1 MQENLTSTEA
11 LHQDKTAVQTEQEMI
26 DTSVGRTASFWDTLT
41 LQAILCVLLSLGFIA
56 VNIVNGNLAADI
68 FELYESKFGSESTV
82 VDVFAAIVDY
92 LGTAPINN
100 V

>member
-1 MQENLTSTEA
+1 MQENLTSTET
-11 LHQDKTAVQTEQEMI
+11 LHQDETAVQTEQEI
-26 DTSVGRTASFWDTLT
+26 VDVSVGRTASFWDTLT
-41 LQAILCVLLSLGFIA
+41 LQAILCVLLALGFIA
-56 VNIVNGNLAADI
+56 VNMVNGNLAADI
-68 FELYESKFGSESTV
+68 FELYESKFTSDSTV

>member
-1 MQENLTSTEA
+1 MQENLTSTET
-11 LHQDKTAVQTEQEMI
+11 LHQDETTVQTEQEI
-26 DTSVGRTASFWDTLT
+26 VDVSVGRTASFWDTLT
-41 LQAILCVLLSLGFIA
+41 LQAILCVLLALGFIA
-56 VNIVNGNLAADI
+56 VNMVNGNLAADI
-68 FELYESKFGSESTV
+68 FELYESKFTSDSTV

>member
-1 MQENLTSTEA
+1 MQENLTSTET
-11 LHQDKTAVQTEQEMI
+11 LHQDETAVQTEQEI
-26 DTSVGRTASFWDTLT
+26 VDVSVGRTASFWDTLT
-41 LQAILCVLLSLGFIA
+41 LQAILCVLLALGFIA
-56 VNIVNGNLAADI
+56 VNMVNGNLAADI
-68 FELYESKFGSESTV
+68 FELYESKFTSGSTV

>member
-11 LHQDKTAVQTEQEMI
+11 LHQDETAVQTEQVEV
-26 DTSVGRTASFWDTLT
+26 DPSLDKTASFGDTLT
-41 LQAILCVLLSLGFIA
+41 LQAILCVLLALGFIA
-56 VNIVNGNLAADI
+56 VNMINGNLAADV
-68 FELYESKFGSESTV
+68 FELYESKFSSDSTV

>member
-11 LHQDKTAVQTEQEMI
+11 LHEDETAVQT
-26 DTSVGRTASFWDTLT
+26 DTGQSVGRTASFGDTLT
-41 LQAILCVLLSLGFIA
+41 LQAILCVLLALGFIA
-56 VNIVNGNLAADI
+56 VNVVDGNLAADV
-68 FELYESKFGSESTV
+68 FELYESKLGSESTI
-82 VDVFAAIVDY
+82 VDVFAAIVDF

>member
-1 MQENLTSTEA
+1 MQENLTSTET
-11 LHQDKTAVQTEQEMI
+11 LHQDETAVQTEQVEV
-26 DTSVGRTASFWDTLT
+26 DPSLDRTVSFWDTLT
-41 LQAILCVLLSLGFIA
+41 LQAILCVLLALGFIA
-56 VNIVNGNLAADI
+56 VNMVNGNLAADI
-68 FELYESKFGSESTV
+68 FELYESKFTSDSTV